1 MLRKL
6 CKRLPERIDYM
17 KKLLIVDGNSILNR
31 AFYGVRP
38 LTTRDGRN
46 TNAIFGFINMLY
58 KQLEELS
65 PDYAAIAF
73 DLKAKTFRHLK
84 CDYYKANRKGMPE
97 ELAEQLEPAKK
108 IASLMGFTVITK
120 EGYEADDILGTLSVQ
135 SNADV
140 SAYIMTGDRDSFQL
154 ITDTSFVLYVS
165 TKETSVYDTDRIK
178 ENYGGLEPQKLID
191 VKSLMGDTSDNIP
204 GVAGIGEKT
213 AVGLIASYGS
223 LDGVYENIDNGNPAI
238 KGAVRTKLEG
248 GRDSAYE
255 SRFLAEICK
264 AVPLGVCL
272 DDLKYNGINR
282 RELYEVCSDLELKSI
297 ITRLGLEDYAEKE
310 SDNLSLF
317 DIEPK
322 KLEFNLSN
330 ELPEKSDEALFT
342 YIDKAQNKIYCT
354 YDGDS
359 VAVLEATAE
368 VLGSLYESVGRKTVL
383 HDLKDTCIFCRGFGV
398 KVKTCVFDVLLAS
411 YVADPSKVITAD
423 SLHLYAGICGVD
435 TAEPCQMAVLSLKS
449 VKKAYEDLLP
459 VIAENGQERLLYDIE
474 MPSSAVLADME
485 IAGFKLNCA
494 ELEKFAERL
503 DKRLAVRMK
512 NIYDYAGTEFNIN
525 STKQLAEVLFERL
538 ELPTMKKTKS
548 GYSTNAET
556 LEKLRPYHP
565 IIDEILEYRLVS
577 KLKSTYTDALISC
590 ADENGRIHTVFKQAF
605 TLTGR
610 LSSAEPNLQNIP
622 IKTEE
627 GRELR
632 KFFEAKD
639 ENYVLIDADYSQIE
653 LRLMA
658 ALSGDENMI
667 ETYKAGKDIHTS
679 TASQVFGVAIGDVTP
694 ELRKKAKAV
703 NFGIIYGISD
713 FSLAGDMHVSRKE
726 AGDYINN
733 YFAKY
738 PKIKEYLENAKA
750 KARLLGYS
758 ETLYGRRRYIPELS
772 AKNKNLQGFGERVAM
787 NAPIQGTAA
796 DIIKIAM
803 VNVARRLEA
812 ECDDSRLVLQVH
824 DELIVESHVSEK
836 DKAEAILKEE
846 MENAASLAV
855 PLEVQA
861 GVGFNWFEA
870 HD

>member
-1 MLRKL
+1 
-6 CKRLPERIDYM
+6 M
-17 KKLLIVDGNSILNR
+17 KKLLAVDGNSILNR

-58 KQLEELS
+58 KQIEELS

-108 IASLMGFTVITK
+108 IASLMGFKVLTA
-120 EGYEADDILGTLSVQ
+120 EGYEADDILGTLSAL
-135 SNADV
+135 SGEDV
-140 SAYIMTGDRDSFQL
+140 RAYIMTGDRDSFQL
-154 ITDTSFVLYVS
+154 VTGTSHVLYVS
-165 TKETSVYDTDRIK
+165 TKETSVYDEERIK
-178 ENYGGLEPQKLID
+178 ETYAGIEPIKLID

-204 GVAGIGEKT
+204 GVPGIGEKT
-213 AVGLIASYGS
+213 ALGLISSYGT
-223 LDGVYENIDNGNPAI
+223 LDGVYENVDSGNPAI
-238 KGAVRTKLEG
+238 KGAVRTKLEN

-264 AVPLGVCL
+264 TVPLGITL
-272 DDLKYNGINR
+272 DDLKYGGLDR
-282 RELYEVCSDLELKSI
+282 GGLYEMCADLELKSI
-297 ITRLGLEDYAEKE
+297 ISRLGLDREEKSADTE
-310 SDNLSLF
+310 NPSLF
-317 DIEPK
+317 DLPAK
-322 KLEFNLSN
+322 TLEYRKADS
-330 ELPEKSDEALFT
+330 LPPVSEDPLFVFADEAENMLYFSDGGEDVCAVPADSETISGLF
-342 YIDKAQNKIYCT
+342 
-354 YDGDS
+354 
-359 VAVLEATAE
+359 AE
-368 VLGSLYESVGRKTVL
+368 NGRKTVV
-383 HDLKDTCIFCRGFGV
+383 HNLKDLYIYCGKFGV
-398 KVKTCVFDVLLAS
+398 KPENCVFDVMLAS
-411 YVADPSKVITAD
+411 YAADPSKVITPEN
-423 SLHLYAGICGVD
+423 LYSYCGVCGAD
-435 TAEPCQMAVLSLKS
+435 TSIASQKAVLSVMS
-449 VKKAYEDLLP
+449 IKKAYDDLRT

-474 MPSSAVLADME
+474 MPTSAVLAEME
-485 IAGFKLNCA
+485 TAGFRLNCA
-494 ELEKFAERL
+494 GLSEFAERL
-503 DKRLAVRMK
+503 DKRLAARQK
-512 NIYDYAGTEFNIN
+512 NIYEYAGTEFNIN

-538 ELPTMKKTKS
+538 ELPAMKKTKS

-565 IIDEILEYRLVS
+565 IINEILEYRLVA
-577 KLKSTYTDALISC
+577 KLKSTYTDALIGA
-590 ADENGRIHTVFKQAF
+590 ADENGRIHTNFKQAF

-632 KFFEAKD
+632 RFFEAKD

-667 ETYKAGKDIHTS
+667 ETYRLGRDIHTS
-679 TASQVFGVAIGDVTP
+679 TAAQVFGVSEDEVTP

-713 FSLAGDMHVSRKE
+713 FSLAGDMHVSRKD
-726 AGDYINN
+726 AADYINS

-738 PKIKEYLENAKA
+738 PKVKEYLENAKLS
-750 KARLLGYS
+750 ARLSGYS

-772 AKNKNLQGFGERVAM
+772 AKNKNLQAFGERVAM

-803 VNVARRLEA
+803 VNVHRRLSE
-812 ECDDSRLVLQVH
+812 ECSDSRLVLQVH
-824 DELIVESHVSEK
+824 DELIVEAHVSEK
-836 DKAEAILKEE
+836 EKAAAILKEE
-846 MENAASLAV
+846 MENAASLSV

-861 GVGFNWFEA
+861 GVGFNWFDA
-870 HD
+870 HS